1 MATLQREL
9 AARFE
14 PEGYRDLDVINGEIV
29 GLRRFIY
36 TSAIVVGMDET
47 GYRTRYCYA
56 TMFEAKRA
64 LAEWR
69 QSGAEEPSGFIKRKG

>member
-14 PEGYRDLDVINGEIV
+14 PEGYTNLDVVNDEIV
-29 GLRRFIY
+29 GLRRFIF
-36 TSAIVVGMDET
+36 TSAIVVGIDAV
-47 GYRTRYCYA
+47 GYRTRYCYG

-64 LAEWR
+64 LQDWKA
-69 QSGAEEPSGFIKRKG
+69 SGDEEPSGYIKRKG